1 MAEITIDLDLPDGVR
16 IRGYE
21 RYEEGHAFE
30 VEWDWPARCR
40 CEKCQQEQA
49 AAIEL
54 KNTMYVVRDL
64 DLWGQPGFL
73 VYQPPMHRCARCGH
87 RQHLAA
93 PFKRQDVIYT
103 YRFERD
109 VLRALIGSTEE
120 DVARRFGISAETVG
134 LIVENQL
141 AGQKA
146 IDPQRVITDIG
157 LDEISLKKRHKLYV
171 TILTDL
177 TDPKRPQVLAVARGR
192 DRAAAESC
200 LNRLS
205 PEQRQ
210 QVRVHRTDMSPAYA
224 AACGALLKKSQPV
237 IDRFHVAKHL
247 GGVVDKLRKKS
258 PTSTSGP

>member
-1 MAEITIDLDLPDGVR
+1 MAEITVDLDLPDGVR

-40 CEKCQQEQA
+40 CETCGQEQD

-73 VYQPPMHRCARCGH
+73 VYQPPMHRCGRCGH

-93 PFKRQDVIYT
+93 PFKRQGVIYT
-103 YRFERD
+103 YRFERE
-109 VLRALIGSTEE
+109 VLRSLIGSTAE
-120 DVARRFGISAETVG
+120 DVARRFGISAETVD

-141 AGQKA
+141 AEQKA
-146 IDPQRVITDIG
+146 LDPQRVITDIG
-157 LDEISLKKRHKLYV
+157 LDEISLKKRHQLYV

-177 TDPKRPQVLAVARGR
+177 SEPQRPQVLAVARGR
-192 DRAAAESC
+192 DQAAAECC
-200 LNRLS
+200 LHTLS
-205 PEQRQ
+205 PGQRQ

-224 AACGALLKKSQPV
+224 AACGALLKNSHSV
-237 IDRFHVAKHL
+237 IDRFHVARHL
-247 GGVVDKLRKKS
+247 GGVVDTLRKKS
-258 PTSTSGP
+258 PTPTSGS